1 MLIACSSDND
11 NYDGSSDAV
20 KNRRITKIVNEN
32 YDIAFT
38 YDVQGRVVQAVK
50 TIDQKS
56 MYRYTYQ
63 YNETAISRDY
73 EKEEL
78 AESCYDL
85 ARENDELKEKLSAIT
100 MVSDDE
106 KQSIEHILELEQENK
121 KLKDKVFF
129 RDNRISWFEWE
140 EERLN
145 EEINKL
151 KEENRKLKDIEAE
164 LLKEKKELLD
174 KVNQLEQR
182 LDNKEKVNKQL
193 REDLGKLVMKS

>member
-1 MLIACSSDND
+1 MVVPFVYTEEEYKKLEEERDFFKEQAKLWRND
-11 NYDGSSDAV
+11 Y
-20 KNRRITKIVNEN
+20 KNEYEEN
-32 YDIAFT
+32 
-38 YDVQGRVVQAVK
+38 RK
-50 TIDQKS
+50 
-56 MYRYTYQ
+56 
-63 YNETAISRDY
+63 
-73 EKEEL
+73 
-78 AESCYDL
+78 
-85 ARENDELKEKLSAIT
+85 LKEKLSEIT
-100 MVSDDE
+100 MVADDE

-151 KEENRKLKDIEAE
+151 KEENRKLKDIKAE

-174 KVNQLEQR
+174 KVNQLEER

-193 REDLGKLVMKS
+193 REDIGKLVMK